1 MSADNYYLITRHPG
15 GGYTA
20 LMGFASDNYPLI
32 ATMKDPQFPTQ
43 KAAWE
48 FANED
53 YSEYGIR
60 IDPDLLSEEF

>member
-20 LMGFASDNYPLI
+20 LMGFASSDYPLI
-32 ATMKDPQFPTQ
+32 PDMKDPQFTTQ
-43 KAAWE
+43 RAAWE